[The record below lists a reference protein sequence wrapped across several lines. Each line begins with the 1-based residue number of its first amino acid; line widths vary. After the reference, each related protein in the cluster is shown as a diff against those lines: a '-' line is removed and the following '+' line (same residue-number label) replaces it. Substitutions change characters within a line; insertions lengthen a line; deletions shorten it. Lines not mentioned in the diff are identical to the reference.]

1 MPNSSDQVMDPV
13 LGRWGCLAL
22 LFGVRTAMAFQFESV
37 AAVAPMIRSEFGV
50 GVADIG
56 FLIGLYLAP
65 GIVLALPGGAIGK
78 RFGDKTTVL
87 VGLAL
92 MTCGGLIIT
101 LTGVWHLQIVGR
113 LMAGIGGVLLSV
125 VMAKMVTDLFVGK
138 EIATAMGILINSW
151 PFGIALALLVL
162 PPIAV
167 HGGVPLAFLAST
179 AFVFVGCILLAVFYR
194 QPKIQAAA
202 HGGDDWPSGDALW
215 AVIVAGAIYGL
226 VVGSFGMIFGFGPLL
241 LAERGWTVASA
252 SSVTSIV
259 LWLAFVST
267 PLGGLV
273 ADRSGRHD
281 AVMVVGFVAF
291 AIMLTAAARTDA
303 VVAAFVVLGLVSGFP
318 VGVIMSLPARVL
330 SPSTRAG
337 GMGIFFAVFYCFIV
351 AAPWVGGWLTG
362 WAGSAR
368 VTFDLGAAMLIAGC
382 AALWLFEILARKAR
396 RQRSHFVK
404 SSLQVIVQAGPDAV
418 IPGGCQP

>member
-1 MPNSSDQVMDPV
+1 MDPV
-13 LGRWGCLAL
+13 LGRWGRLAL

-37 AAVAPMIRSEFGV
+37 AALAPMIRSEFSV
-50 GVADIG
+50 GVAHIG

-78 RFGDKTTVL
+78 RFGDKPTVL

-92 MTCGGLIIT
+92 MTCGGLIMA

-151 PFGIALALLVL
+151 PFGIALALLAL
-162 PPIAV
+162 PPVAV
-167 HGGVPLAFLAST
+167 YGGVPLAFLVST
-179 AFVFVGCILLAVFYR
+179 ALVFVGWIVLAVFYR
-194 QPKIQAAA
+194 QPEIIQAAA
-202 HGGDDWPSGDALW
+202 HWGEDWPSGHALW

-259 LWLAFVST
+259 LWLAFIST

-273 ADRSGRHD
+273 ADRSGRHN

-303 VVAAFVVLGLVSGFP
+303 AVAAFVGLGLVSGFP

-330 SPSTRAG
+330 SPSTRAV
-337 GMGIFFAVFYCFIV
+337 GMGIFFALFYFFTV
-351 AAPWVGGWLTG
+351 VAPWVGGWLAG

-368 VTFDLGAAMLIAGC
+368 VTFDLGAAMLVAGC
-382 AALWLFEILARKAR
+382 AALWLFEVLASRAR
-396 RQRSHFVK
+396 RQRSHWVK
-404 SSLQVIVQAGPDAV
+404 PSRQIVVRRDPRAGSSTRRI
-418 IPGGCQP
+418 